1 MFTRD
6 VGSTEWGFLRLGGGE
21 SQIPRFRFATPLSW
35 RLLCR
40 RSTSPFAGPIAR
52 RWPTWCAFTAYGSC
66 RRPWTSQG
74 RSPRPTPWPP
84 SPPPSAGPTP
94 PIGGSATRP
103 PTGPREKTSSRSGRA
118 TGSPPPW
125 PRRCGQRGNGSEL
138 PERRRGRDRAG
149 AGRPAG
155 ERRLHRA
162 DHPAVPDLGG
172 ADLLSPADPRRTR
185 GARRGLPARRGA
197 RPRVGQL
204 RPLDQLRAAA
214 DRRLPDRDRHH
225 PGRRESRRERSAAHR
240 NQPGRGRLPAGQPG
254 RPAPLHD
261 RGPDVAQDP
270 PPPDPGQSP
279 CPSGGGQGPGVDL
292 NRNYD
297 FLWDYPVAFSPQ
309 APVATSTQPCD
320 EVYRGP
326 SAVSEPE
333 TANITW
339 LLDQHP
345 SVTHFIDVH
354 SFGELIL
361 YNWGDDDDQTTE
373 PSMNFY
379 NPDYDGKRGIPDST
393 PGGDPEKYREYL
405 PADDLGEAI
414 ALGTTMRN
422 AIQAA
427 HGRSYSVQNAVG
439 LYPTSGTSDDWAYS
453 RDFLD
458 STTGKVLGFT
468 LEWGPQRASIPKS
481 FHPDYSDMVPIIE
494 EVTAALLAFCSAVA
508 GRGADLQDTGQTA
521 AIPG

>member
-1 MFTRD
+1 VTYLNVAEVETALALAVRPENAAFTELTILPYRTWEGRTSSALRIHAGLAARAG
-6 VGSTEWGFLRLGGGE
+6 VYLLGGVHAREWGSPDILINFVQLLTDAYRTGTGITQGGASISADEVQRIVTTLDVVVFPQANPDGRHH
-21 SQIPRFRFATPLSW
+21 STTADPMW
-35 RLLCR
+35 RKN
-40 RSTSPFAGPIAR
+40 
-52 RWPTWCAFTAYGSC
+52 
-66 RRPWTSQG
+66 RRPTD
-74 RSPRPTPWPP
+74 
-84 SPPPSAGPTP
+84 
-94 PIGGSATRP
+94 
-103 PTGPREKTSSRSGRA
+103 
-118 TGSPPPW
+118 
-125 PRRCGQRGNGSEL
+125 
-138 PERRRGRDRAG
+138 PE
-149 AGRPAG
+149 
-155 ERRLHRA
+155 
-162 DHPAVPDLGG
+162 
-172 ADLLSPADPRRTR
+172 
-185 GARRGLPARRGA
+185 
-197 RPRVGQL
+197 
-204 RPLDQLRAAA
+204 
-214 DRRLPDRDRHH
+214 
-225 PGRRESRRERSAAHR
+225 
-240 NQPGRGRLPAGQPG
+240 QP
-254 RPAPLHD
+254 
-261 RGPDVAQDP
+261 
-270 PPPDPGQSP
+270 P
-279 CPSGGGQGPGVDL
+279 CPSGGGQGPGVDI

-309 APVATSTQPCD
+309 APVATSTEPCD

-333 TANITW
+333 TANVTW

-354 SFGELIL
+354 SFGELLL
-361 YNWGDDDDQTTE
+361 YNWGDDDDQTTK

-405 PADDLGEAI
+405 PANDLGEAI
-414 ALGTTMRN
+414 ALGTTMRD
-422 AIQAA
+422 AIKAA

-468 LEWGPQRASIPKS
+468 IEWGPQRASIPKS

-508 GRGADLQDTGQTA
+508 SRSADLQDTGQAA